1 MGSLRVTSLVA
12 CLWNEGN
19 SLLHLSPARIGLV
32 GDVHGNLNVTRNAI
46 KALGARGI
54 TEIHFLGDF
63 GFVWNGGPKEDRV
76 LGMIDDVLDKVGAL
90 AFVTGGNHEG
100 YKRLFAIE
108 PDGNGLRWL
117 SARVALLP
125 RGWRASTPS
134 GNSIASIGGA
144 NSIDRSRRK
153 PGVSWWQQE
162 QITESDLQALGTEHT
177 DILLAHDSPPTQSL
191 NDRLS
196 RNGATWLPADLA
208 YANAGQAMFLRAFLT
223 TTPRLAV
230 GGHYH
235 VFHDMTDWFHGKES
249 FEARVVILA
258 ADGEANS
265 VAILDTSTL
274 EMEFLNKTLRMVNLD
289 AGWVPTDE

>member
-1 MGSLRVTSLVA
+1 MP
-12 CLWNEGN
+12 
-19 SLLHLSPARIGLV
+19 HLSPARIGLV
-32 GDVHGNLNVTRNAI
+32 GDVHANLNVTRNAI
-46 KALGARGI
+46 KVLGGRGI
-54 TEIHFLGDF
+54 AEIHFLGDF

-76 LGMIDDVLDKVGAL
+76 LGMIDDVLDNVEAV

-100 YKRLFAIE
+100 YDRLLAIE
-108 PDGNGLRWL
+108 PDADGLRWL
-117 SARVALLP
+117 RARVALLP

-162 QITESDLQALGTEHT
+162 QITESDLDALGTEHA
-177 DILLAHDSPPTQSL
+177 DILLAHDSPPTMSL
-191 NDRLS
+191 NNRLR
-196 RNGATWLPADLA
+196 RNAAMWSPADLA
-208 YANAGQAMFLRAFLT
+208 YADAGQDMFLQAFLAA
-223 TTPRLAV
+223 TPRLAV

-235 VFHDMTDWFHGKES
+235 LFHDVTERFPGRPE
-249 FEARVVILA
+249 FEARVVVLD

-274 EMEFLNKTLRMVNLD
+274 EMEFLNKTLRMLNLD